1 MDPLPLDDLSKTALK
16 SRLHLENGDHDDDE
30 PKTLHEA
37 HWWVQPRWVKALT
50 FLIGVP
56 SFGYLWFTGS
66 TDPFETSLGTASVI
80 GFVLVAI
87 LQMLF
92 VFRAYWRMDI

>member
-1 MDPLPLDDLSKTALK
+1 MDPSPLDEISKTALK
-16 SRLHLENGDHDDDE
+16 SRLLLEDDDCEDDE

-37 HWWVQPRWVKALT
+37 HWWVQPRWVKVLT
-50 FLIGVP
+50 FAIAVP
-56 SFGYLWFTGS
+56 SFAYLWFSGG
-66 TDPFETSLGTASVI
+66 TDPFETALGTASVV
-80 GFVLVAI
+80 GFMLVAF